1 MASIWRMAL
10 GSTSDRSLDLFLQA
24 LSLAL
29 TPMAI
34 GAIGLGALV
43 GLIFGSTPGL
53 TFTVALALALP
64 MTFSMDPVPAM
75 GLLLGTY
82 IGGMTGGSVSAI
94 LLGIPGTPSAAA
106 TVLDGHPMTKQGEA
120 SIALGTAVIVSV
132 FGGIFS
138 LAVMVVSVDLVSKL
152 AIGFGPAEI
161 FALVLFGMSTI
172 CGLCGDSLLKGLIA
186 GVLGLMVMTIGIDTI
201 EGVPRMTFGSVN
213 MLQGVNL
220 LVALIGV
227 FAIPFV
233 IEALSEDKNAHSQN
247 TRVIRV
253 KVELP
258 KIRLLIRNAWLM
270 VRCSILGT
278 GIGAIP
284 GAGGP
289 IASFLAYDHAKRF
302 SKKPERFGKG
312 NIEGVIA
319 PETANNA
326 VTGGTLIPLL
336 SLGIP
341 GDPATAI
348 VLAGL
353 MIHGI
358 TPGPALF
365 MNYASEVYGIYV
377 AVVLAYIWV
386 LGLQL
391 VGIRIFVHVLKI
403 PREMLALTVLV
414 LCAVGAFS
422 IRNSAF
428 DIYAMGVIGV
438 LAYFLIAL
446 RVPITP
452 IILGMVLGP
461 TLENEFRTAMM
472 LSNGNIDVFYTSPT
486 VLIFFTLALLVIGL
500 QLKSELTRK
509 TKHQDN

>member
-1 MASIWRMAL
+1 MDS
-10 GSTSDRSLDLFLQA
+10 FLNA

-29 TPMAI
+29 TPMSVAAVGFGTLLGLVF
-34 GAIGLGALV
+34 GAI
-43 GLIFGSTPGL
+43 PGL

-64 MTFSMDPVPAM
+64 VSFSLETVPAI

-106 TVLDGHPMTKQGEA
+106 SVLDGHPMTKKGLA
-120 SIALGTAVIVSV
+120 SLALGTAVIVSV

-138 LAVMVVSVDLVSKL
+138 LIVMVVSVDLVSRV

-161 FALVLFGMSTI
+161 FALVLFGFSTI
-172 CGLCGDSLLKGLIA
+172 CGLCGKSLLKGLIS
-186 GVLGLMVMTIGIDTI
+186 GVLGLMIMTIGLDAI
-201 EGVPRMTFGSVN
+201 EGVPRLTFGSVN

-220 LVALIGV
+220 LVAMIGL
-227 FAIPFV
+227 FAVPFI
-233 IEALSEDKNAHSQN
+233 IEAFSEKPRN
-247 TRVIRV
+247 
-253 KVELP
+253 
-258 KIRLLIRNAWLM
+258 RNAPRPMANVRAKLPSFGLLLRNLWLM
-270 VRCSILGT
+270 IRCSVIGT

-284 GAGGP
+284 GTGGA
-289 IASFLAYDHAKRF
+289 IAAFLAYDHAKRF
-302 SKKPERFGKG
+302 SRTPEQFGKG

-358 TPGPALF
+358 VPGPALF
-365 MNYASEVYGIYV
+365 MNNASEVYGMYV
-377 AVVLAYIWV
+377 AVVLAYLWV
-386 LGLQL
+386 LALQL
-391 VGIRIFVHVLKI
+391 LGIRVFIHVLKV
-403 PREMLALTVLV
+403 PRELLSVVVLV
-414 LCAVGAFS
+414 LCTIGAYS

-428 DIYAMGVIGV
+428 DIYSMALIGV
-438 LAYFLIAL
+438 AAYVLVAI

-472 LSNGNIDVFYTSPT
+472 LSESKMDIFYTSPT
-486 VLIFFTLALLVIGL
+486 ALGFIGLAALVIIL
-500 QLKSELTRK
+500 QGISELKLKRK
-509 TKHQDN
+509 NDRKVQVSDA

>member
-1 MASIWRMAL
+1 M
-10 GSTSDRSLDLFLQA
+10 DLFLQA

-34 GAIGLGALV
+34 AAIGLGALV
-43 GLIFGSTPGL
+43 GLIFGSIPGL

-64 MTFSMDPVPAM
+64 ITFSMDPVPAI

-138 LAVMVVSVDLVSKL
+138 LIVMIVSVDLVSKL

-161 FALVLFGMSTI
+161 FALVFFGMSTI

-186 GVLGLMVMTIGIDTI
+186 GILGLMIMTIGLDAI
-201 EGVPRMTFGSVN
+201 EGVPRLTFGSIN

-220 LVALIGV
+220 LVAMIGL
-227 FAIPFV
+227 FAVPFV
-233 IEALSEDKNAHSQN
+233 IEAFSEGSEDKAKE
-247 TRVIRV
+247 TRVARV
-253 KVELP
+253 RAELP
-258 KIRLLIRNAWLM
+258 KIGLLMRNFWLM
-270 VRCSILGT
+270 IRCSVLGT

-284 GAGGP
+284 GTGGA

-365 MNYASEVYGIYV
+365 MNHASEVYGIYV
-377 AVVLAYIWV
+377 AVVLAYVWV

-403 PREMLALTVLV
+403 PREMLAVAVLV
-414 LCAVGAFS
+414 LCAIGAYS

-428 DIYAMGVIGV
+428 DIYSMGVIGV
-438 LAYFLIAL
+438 LAYVLIAI

-472 LSNGNIDVFYTSPT
+472 LSSGSADIFYTSPT
-486 VLIFFTLALLVIGL
+486 ALVFFALALSVIGL
-500 QLKSELTRK
+500 QLKSEIGRK
-509 TKHQDN
+509 KKLQEKIETSDA

>member
-1 MASIWRMAL
+1 MEF
-10 GSTSDRSLDLFLQA
+10 FLQA
-24 LSLAL
+24 ASLAL
-29 TPMAI
+29 TPAAI
-34 GAIGLGALV
+34 AAIGLGTLV
-43 GLIFGSTPGL
+43 GLVFGSIPGL

-64 MTFSMDPVPAM
+64 ITFNMDPVPAI

-106 TVLDGHPMTKQGEA
+106 TVLDGHPLTKQGNA
-120 SIALGTAVIVSV
+120 SIALGVAVIVSV

-138 LAVMVVSVDLVSKL
+138 LVVMIVSVDFVSKM
-152 AIGFGPAEI
+152 AISFGPAEI

-186 GVLGLMVMTIGIDTI
+186 GVIGLMIMTIGIDAI
-201 EGVPRMTFGSVN
+201 DGVPRMTFGSIN

-220 LVALIGV
+220 LVAMIGL
-227 FAIPFV
+227 FAVPFI
-233 IEALSEDKNAHSQN
+233 IEAFAERSPDTKPTGRMSNVRA
-247 TRVIRV
+247 
-253 KVELP
+253 ELP
-258 KIRLLIRNAWLM
+258 SPKLLLRKLWLM
-270 VRCSILGT
+270 IRCSVLGT

-284 GAGGP
+284 GTGGA

-302 SKKPERFGKG
+302 SKTPESFGKG
-312 NIEGVIA
+312 NIDGVVA
-319 PETANNA
+319 PESANNA

-365 MNYASEVYGIYV
+365 MNHANEVYGIYL
-377 AVVLAYIWV
+377 AVVIAYLWV

-391 VGIRIFVHVLKI
+391 IGIRLFIHVLKI
-403 PREMLALTVLV
+403 PRQLLAVIVLV
-414 LCAVGAFS
+414 LCAIGAFS

-438 LAYFLIAL
+438 VAYVLVAI

-472 LSNGNIDVFYTSPT
+472 LSEGSVDIFLTSPT
-486 VLIFFTLALLVIGL
+486 ALTFFALALLIIGL
-500 QLKSELTRK
+500 QAAREYKNRNTLINTST
-509 TKHQDN
+509 TSNA

>member
-1 MASIWRMAL
+1 ME
-10 GSTSDRSLDLFLQA
+10 LFLEA
-24 LSLAL
+24 LASAM

-34 GAIGLGALV
+34 ASIGLGSLI
-43 GLIFGSTPGL
+43 GLIFGSIPGL

-64 MTFSMDPVPAM
+64 ITFSMDPVPAI

-82 IGGMTGGSVSAI
+82 VGGMTGGSVSAI

-106 TVLDGHPMTKQGEA
+106 TVLDGHPMAKQGNA

-138 LAVMVVSVDLVSKL
+138 LIVMIVSVDLVSRI
-152 AIGFGPAEI
+152 AISFGPAEI
-161 FALVLFGMSTI
+161 FALVLFGLSTI
-172 CGLCGDSLLKGLIA
+172 CGLCGGSLIKGLISGA
-186 GVLGLMVMTIGIDTI
+186 LGLMIMTIGIDTI
-201 EGVPRMTFGSVN
+201 DGVQRMTFGSVN

-220 LVALIGV
+220 LVAMIGL
-227 FAIPFV
+227 FAVPFI
-233 IEALSEDKNAHSQN
+233 IEAFAARSFTSEKSQ
-247 TRVIRV
+247 RISRV
-253 KVELP
+253 KAELP
-258 KIRLLIRNAWLM
+258 SLKLLSKNLWLM
-270 VRCSILGT
+270 IKCSVLGT

-284 GAGGP
+284 GTGGA

-302 SKKPERFGKG
+302 SKKPETFGKG
-312 NIEGVIA
+312 NIEGVVA

-365 MNYASEVYGIYV
+365 MNQAGEVYSMYV

-391 VGIRIFVHVLKI
+391 MGIRLFVHVLKV
-403 PREMLALTVLV
+403 PRELLAVAVLV
-414 LCAVGAFS
+414 LSAIGAYS
-422 IRNSAF
+422 IRNSVF
-428 DIYAMGVIGV
+428 DIYAMGAIGV
-438 LAYFLIAL
+438 LAYGLVSF

-472 LSNGNIDVFYTSPT
+472 LSAGDPEIFYTSPT
-486 VLIFFTLALLVIGL
+486 ALIFFSLALLVIGL
-500 QLKSELTRK
+500 QAVSEFKAKRHPK
-509 TKHQDN
+509 NEVKADA

>member
-1 MASIWRMAL
+1 ME
-10 GSTSDRSLDLFLQA
+10 LFIQA

-29 TPMAI
+29 TPSAI
-34 GAIGLGALV
+34 SAVGLGALV
-43 GLIFGSTPGL
+43 GLIFGSIPGL

-64 MTFSMDPVPAM
+64 ITFSMEPVPAI

-106 TVLDGHPMTKQGEA
+106 TVLDGHSMTKQGEA
-120 SIALGTAVIVSV
+120 SIALGTAIFVSA

-138 LAVMVVSVDLVSKL
+138 LLVMVVSVDFVSKL

-186 GVLGLMVMTIGIDTI
+186 GLIGLIIMTIGIDAL
-201 EGVPRMTFGSVN
+201 EGVPRMTFGSIN
-213 MLQGVNL
+213 LLQGVNL
-220 LVALIGV
+220 LVAMIGL
-227 FAIPFV
+227 FAVPFI
-233 IEALSEDKNAHSQN
+233 IEAFSVPIAEQN
-247 TRVIRV
+247 KKAKISNVRA
-253 KVELP
+253 ELP
-258 KIRLLIRNAWLM
+258 SLRMLFGKFWLM
-270 VRCSILGT
+270 LRCSVLGT

-284 GAGGP
+284 GTGGA

-302 SKKPERFGKG
+302 SKSPQTFGKG

-365 MNYASEVYGIYV
+365 MHHAGEVYGMYV
-377 AVVLAYIWV
+377 AVIVAYVWVLA
-386 LGLQL
+386 LQL
-391 VGIRIFVHVLKI
+391 VGIRVFVHVLKV
-403 PREMLALTVLV
+403 PRQMLAVCVLV
-414 LCAVGAFS
+414 LCAIGAYS

-428 DIYAMGVIGV
+428 DIYAMGIIGF
-438 LAYFLIAL
+438 LAYVLINV

-472 LSNGNIDVFYTSPT
+472 LSGGSADIFLTSPT
-486 VLIFFTLALLVIGL
+486 ALIFFSLALLVICF
-500 QLKSELTRK
+500 QFASEIRSKNNPESKIEATNVR
-509 TKHQDN
+509 

>member
-1 MASIWRMAL
+1 M
-10 GSTSDRSLDLFLQA
+10 DLFLDA
-24 LSLAL
+24 LSLVL
-29 TPMAI
+29 TPAAI
-34 GAIGLGALV
+34 ASIGLGALV
-43 GLIFGSTPGL
+43 GLIFGSIPGL

-64 MTFSMDPVPAM
+64 ITFGMDPVPAI

-106 TVLDGHPMTKQGEA
+106 TVLDGHQMTKQGQA

-132 FGGIFS
+132 FGGLFS
-138 LAVMVVSVDLVSKL
+138 LLVMIVSVDLVSRL
-152 AIGFGPAEI
+152 AIGFGPAEL

-172 CGLCGDSLLKGLIA
+172 CGLCGDSLVKGLIS
-186 GVLGLMVMTIGIDTI
+186 GVLGLMIMTVGIDAI
-201 EGVPRMTFGSVN
+201 DGVPRMTFGSIN
-213 MLQGVNL
+213 LLQGVNL
-220 LVALIGV
+220 LVAMIGL
-227 FAIPFV
+227 FAVPFV
-233 IEALSEDKNAHSQN
+233 IEAFARKGETDPQAQ
-247 TRVIRV
+247 RVA
-253 KVELP
+253 KVRAELP
-258 KIRLLIRNAWLM
+258 SLKLLFGKISLIL
-270 VRCSILGT
+270 RCSALGT

-284 GAGGP
+284 GTGGA

-302 SKKPERFGKG
+302 SKKPQSFGKG
-312 NIEGVIA
+312 NMEGVIA
-319 PETANNA
+319 PEAANNA

-358 TPGPALF
+358 QPGPALF
-365 MNYASEVYGIYV
+365 MNNAGEVYGMYV
-377 AVVLAYIWV
+377 AVALAYVWVLA
-386 LGLQL
+386 LQL
-391 VGIRIFVHVLKI
+391 MGIRIFVHVLKI
-403 PREMLALTVLV
+403 PREMLAVAVLV
-414 LCAVGAFS
+414 LCAIGAYS

-428 DIYAMGVIGV
+428 DIYAMGAIGL
-438 LAYFLIAL
+438 LAYVLVAV

-472 LSNGNIDVFYTSPT
+472 LSGGSLDIFLTSPT
-486 VLIFFTLALLVIGL
+486 VLVFFALAAGVIGL
-500 QLKSELTRK
+500 QVVAELKLRK
-509 TKHQDN
+509 KIKEKIEITDA

>member
-1 MASIWRMAL
+1 MEI
-10 GSTSDRSLDLFLQA
+10 FLQA
-24 LSLAL
+24 AAVALS
-29 TPMAI
+29 PYAI
-34 GAIGLGALV
+34 ASVGLGALV
-43 GLIFGSTPGL
+43 GLVFGSIPGL

-64 MTFSMDPVPAM
+64 ITFNMDAVPAM

-106 TVLDGHPMTKQGEA
+106 TVLDGHPMTKRGDA

-138 LAVMVVSVDLVSKL
+138 LLVMIVSVDLVSRL

-172 CGLCGDSLLKGLIA
+172 CGLCGRSLIKGLIS
-186 GVLGLMVMTIGIDTI
+186 GVLGLMIMTIGIDAI
-201 EGVPRMTFGSVN
+201 DGVQRMTFGSIN

-220 LVALIGV
+220 LVAMIGL
-227 FAIPFV
+227 FAVPFI
-233 IEALSEDKNAHSQN
+233 IEAFADGRAGMQGG
-247 TRVIRV
+247 TRVANVRA
-253 KVELP
+253 ELP
-258 KIRLLIRNAWLM
+258 SLGLLMGRFWLM
-270 VRCSILGT
+270 LRCSVIGT

-284 GAGGP
+284 GTGGA
-289 IASFLAYDHAKRF
+289 IAAFLAYDHARRF
-302 SKKPERFGKG
+302 SKKPQSFGKG
-312 NIEGVIA
+312 NIDGVIA
-319 PETANNA
+319 PETSNNA

-365 MNYASEVYGIYV
+365 MNHADAVYGIYV
-377 AVVLAYIWV
+377 AVLVAYLWV
-386 LGLQL
+386 LCLQL
-391 VGIRIFVHVLKI
+391 VGIRLFVHVLKI
-403 PREMLALTVLV
+403 PREMLAVAVLV
-414 LCAVGAFS
+414 LCAIGAYS

-428 DIYAMGVIGV
+428 DIYTMGVTGV
-438 LAYFLIAL
+438 LAYVLVAI

-472 LSNGNIDVFYTSPT
+472 LSGGDLAIFYTSPT
-486 VLIFFTLALLVIGL
+486 ALVFFALALLVVGL
-500 QLKSELTRK
+500 QVVSEFRLQRKSQEK
-509 TKHQDN
+509 SQEQVEPSDA

>member
-1 MASIWRMAL
+1 MEAFIDAV
-10 GSTSDRSLDLFLQA
+10 Q
-24 LSLAL
+24 LAM
-29 TPMAI
+29 TPAAI
-34 GAIGLGALV
+34 FAIGLGALV
-43 GLIFGSTPGL
+43 GLVFGSIPGL

-64 MTFSMDPVPAM
+64 ITFSMDAVPAI

-106 TVLDGHPMTKQGEA
+106 TVLDGYPMTKRGDA

-138 LAVMVVSVDLVSKL
+138 LIVMIVSVDIVSRL
-152 AIGFGPAEI
+152 AIGFGPAEK

-172 CGLCGDSLLKGLIA
+172 CGLCGGSLMKGLIS
-186 GVLGLMVMTIGIDTI
+186 GVLGLMIMTIGLDAID
-201 EGVPRMTFGSVN
+201 GVSRLTFGSVN

-220 LVALIGV
+220 LVALIGL
-227 FAIPFV
+227 FAVPFI
-233 IEALSEDKNAHSQN
+233 IEAFSGQGDVGPK
-247 TRVIRV
+247 RVANVRATMPSV
-253 KVELP
+253 G
-258 KIRLLIRNAWLM
+258 LLLRNAWLM
-270 VRCSILGT
+270 IRCSVLGT

-284 GAGGP
+284 GTGGA

-302 SKKPERFGKG
+302 SKKPKTFGKG

-353 MIHGI
+353 MIHGL

-365 MNYASEVYGIYV
+365 MNHANEVYGIYI
-377 AVVLAYIWV
+377 AVVVAYVWV
-386 LGLQL
+386 LALQL
-391 VGIRIFVHVLKI
+391 VGIRLFVHVLKI
-403 PREMLALTVLV
+403 PREMLAVIVLV
-414 LCAVGAFS
+414 LCAIGAYS
-422 IRNSAF
+422 IRNSVF
-428 DIYAMGVIGV
+428 DIYSMAVIGV
-438 LAYFLIAL
+438 LAYILVAVRI
-446 RVPITP
+446 PTTP

-461 TLENEFRTAMM
+461 TLENEFRTGMM
-472 LSNGNIDVFYTSPT
+472 LSRGSMDIFWTSP
-486 VLIFFTLALLVIGL
+486 VALSFFALAALIILL
-500 QLKSELTRK
+500 QLRSELKAKRNSKQTVEVS
-509 TKHQDN
+509 DA

>member
-1 MASIWRMAL
+1 M
-10 GSTSDRSLDLFLQA
+10 DLFLEA
-24 LSLAL
+24 FELAFTPLAILS
-29 TPMAI
+29 
-34 GAIGLGALV
+34 IGLGSLV
-43 GLIFGSTPGL
+43 GLVFGSIPGL

-64 MTFSMDPVPAM
+64 ITFSMDPVPAM

-106 TVLDGHPMTKQGEA
+106 TVIDGHQMTKQGFA
-120 SIALGTAVIVSV
+120 SLALGTAVVVSV

-138 LAVMVVSVDLVSKL
+138 LLVMIVSVDLVSRL

-161 FALVLFGMSTI
+161 FALVLFGLSTI
-172 CGLCGDSLLKGLIA
+172 CGLVGNSILKGLIA
-186 GVLGLMVMTIGIDTI
+186 GVIGLMVMTIGIDAL
-201 EGVPRMTFGSVN
+201 EGVPRMTFGFVSL
-213 MLQGVNL
+213 LQGVNL
-220 LVALIGV
+220 LVALIGL
-227 FAIPFV
+227 FAIPFI
-233 IEALSEDKNAHSQN
+233 IEALSTKGSPELKTTPRISS
-247 TRVIRV
+247 V
-253 KVELP
+253 KAELP
-258 KIRLLIRNAWLM
+258 TIKLFMKNIGLM
-270 VRCSILGT
+270 LRCSVLGT

-284 GAGGP
+284 GIGGP
-289 IASFLAYDHAKRF
+289 IAAFLAYDHAKRF
-302 SKKPERFGKG
+302 SKKPDNFGKG

-358 TPGPALF
+358 MPGPALF
-365 MNYASEVYGIYV
+365 MNHANEVYGIYV
-377 AVVLAYIWV
+377 AVVLAYLWV

-391 VGIRIFVHVLKI
+391 VGIRLFVHVLKI
-403 PREMLALTVLV
+403 PKDLLAIVVLV
-414 LCAVGAFS
+414 LCVIGAYS

-428 DIYAMGVIGV
+428 DIFAMAFIGVI
-438 LAYFLIAL
+438 AYLLVWL
-446 RVPITP
+446 RVPVTP

-472 LSNGNIDVFYTSPT
+472 LSSGSFDIFLTSPT
-486 VLIFFTLALLVIGL
+486 VLLFFLLAMLVVGF
-500 QLKSELTRK
+500 QVFSEVKRNNLEDK
-509 TKHQDN
+509 INE

>member
-1 MASIWRMAL
+1 MEF
-10 GSTSDRSLDLFLQA
+10 FLQA
-24 LSLAL
+24 TSVAL
-29 TPMAI
+29 QPMAI
-34 GAIGLGALV
+34 AAVGFGAFV
-43 GLIFGSTPGL
+43 GLIFGSIPGL

-64 MTFSMDPVPAM
+64 ITFSMEPVSAI

-106 TVLDGHPMTKQGEA
+106 TVLDGYPMTKKGEA
-120 SIALGTAVIVSV
+120 SVALGTAVIVSV

-138 LAVMVVSVDLVSKL
+138 LIVMIVSVDLVSRL
-152 AIGFGPAEI
+152 AISFGPAEI

-172 CGLCGDSLLKGLIA
+172 CGLCGDSIIKGLIS
-186 GVLGLMVMTIGIDTI
+186 GVLGLMIMTVGLDEI

-213 MLQGVNL
+213 LLQGVNL
-220 LVALIGV
+220 LVAMIGL
-227 FAIPFV
+227 FAIPFI
-233 IEALSEDKNAHSQN
+233 IEAATDKMDLTSK
-247 TRVIRV
+247 RVA
-253 KVELP
+253 
-258 KIRLLIRNAWLM
+258 KIRAQMPSLGLLWSKVWLM
-270 VRCSILGT
+270 LRCSVLGT

-284 GAGGP
+284 GTGGA
-289 IASFLAYDHAKRF
+289 IASFLAYDHARRF
-302 SKKPERFGKG
+302 SKDRESFGDG

-365 MNYASEVYGIYV
+365 MQHATEVYAMYV
-377 AVVLAYIWV
+377 AVVIAYVWV

-391 VGIRIFVHVLKI
+391 IGIRFFVHVLKI
-403 PREMLALTVLV
+403 PREMLAVTVLV
-414 LCAVGAFS
+414 LCAIGAYS

-438 LAYFLIAL
+438 LAYVFVAL

-472 LSNGNIDVFYTSPT
+472 LSGGKADIFLTSPIA
-486 VLIFFTLALLVIGL
+486 LLFFALALLVVGL
-500 QLKSELTRK
+500 QVASELKLGRN
-509 TKHQDN
+509 HQQKVKV

>member
-1 MASIWRMAL
+1 MDII
-10 GSTSDRSLDLFLQA
+10 LQA
-24 LSLAL
+24 AALAL
-29 TPMAI
+29 DPFAI
-34 GAIGLGALV
+34 GAVGLGTLI
-43 GLIFGSTPGL
+43 GLIFGSIPGM

-64 MTFSMDPVPAM
+64 ITFGMETVPAI

-106 TVLDGHPMTKQGEA
+106 TVLDGHPMTRKGQA
-120 SIALGTAVIVSV
+120 SIALGTAVIVST

-138 LAVMVVSVDLVSKL
+138 LLVMMVSVQLVSRI
-152 AIGFGPAEI
+152 AISFGPAEI
-161 FALVLFGMSTI
+161 FALVVFGMSTI
-172 CGLCGDSLLKGLIA
+172 CGLSGPSMTRGLIA
-186 GVLGLMVMTIGIDTI
+186 GALGLMVMTIGIDTI
-201 EGVPRMTFGSVN
+201 DGVNRLTFGTVN

-220 LVALIGV
+220 LVAMIGL
-227 FAIPFV
+227 FAVPHIIQTF
-233 IEALSEDKNAHSQN
+233 ITHARGQ
-247 TRVIRV
+247 TRINETSDLRA
-253 KVELP
+253 ELP
-258 KIRLLIRNAWLM
+258 SFGLLLRNFWLM
-270 VRCSILGT
+270 FRCSAIGT

-289 IASFLAYDHAKRF
+289 IAAFLAYDHARRF

-312 NIEGVIA
+312 AIEGVIA

-365 MNYASEVYGIYV
+365 MTSELDVYSIYMT
-377 AVVLAYIWV
+377 VVLAYFWI

-391 VGIRIFVHVLKI
+391 MGIRLFVYVLRV
-403 PREMLALTVLV
+403 PPHLLAVLILV
-414 LCAVGAFS
+414 LCVVGAYT
-422 IRNSAF
+422 IRNSVF
-428 DIYAMGVIGV
+428 DIYTVAVVGV
-438 LAYFLIAL
+438 LGFGLIKAGI
-446 RVPITP
+446 PITP
-452 IILGMVLGP
+452 VILGMVLGP

-472 LSNGNIDVFYTSPT
+472 LAEGDPSIFYTSPVAMT
-486 VLIFFTLALLVIGL
+486 FFALAALIVLLQIIGARNARLARK
-500 QLKSELTRK
+500 LKSIGET
-509 TKHQDN
+509 NA

>member
-1 MASIWRMAL
+1 MEY
-10 GSTSDRSLDLFLQA
+10 FLSA
-24 LSLAL
+24 FALAL
-29 TPMAI
+29 TPMSIA
-34 GAIGLGALV
+34 AIGLGALV
-43 GLIFGSTPGL
+43 GLIFGSIPGL

-64 MTFSMDPVPAM
+64 ISFSMDTVPAI

-106 TVLDGHPMTKQGEA
+106 TVLDGHPMTRNGDA

-138 LAVMVVSVDLVSKL
+138 LIIMIVSVDIVSKV
-152 AIGFGPAEI
+152 AISFGPAEI
-161 FALVLFGMSTI
+161 FALVLFGFSTI
-172 CGLCGDSLLKGLIA
+172 CGLCGRSLIKGLIS
-186 GVLGLMVMTIGIDTI
+186 GVLGLMIMTIGLDAI

-220 LVALIGV
+220 LVALIGL
-227 FAIPFV
+227 FAVPFI
-233 IEALSEDKNAHSQN
+233 IEALGERSDPASKATKIVN
-247 TRVIRV
+247 V
-253 KVELP
+253 KPELP
-258 KIRLLIRNAWLM
+258 SFRLLFRNVWLM
-270 VRCSILGT
+270 IRCSFIGT

-284 GAGGP
+284 GTGGA

-302 SKKPERFGKG
+302 SKKPETFGKG

-353 MIHGI
+353 MIHGLV
-358 TPGPALF
+358 PGPALF
-365 MNYASEVYGIYV
+365 MNNAAEVYGVYI
-377 AVVLAYIWV
+377 AVVIAYVWV

-391 VGIRIFVHVLKI
+391 LGIRVFVHVLRV
-403 PREMLALTVLV
+403 PRDILAVVVLV
-414 LCAVGAFS
+414 LCTIGAYS
-422 IRNSAF
+422 IRNSPF
-428 DIYAMGVIGV
+428 DIYAMAVIGV
-438 LAYFLIAL
+438 AAYVLVAVRI
-446 RVPITP
+446 PITP

-472 LSNGNIDVFYTSPT
+472 LSEGSADIFYTSPT
-486 VLIFFTLALLVIGL
+486 VLVFFGLAGLVILFQGL
-500 QLKSELTRK
+500 SELKISRRNK
-509 TKHQDN
+509 QNAGVSDA

>member
-1 MASIWRMAL
+1 MDAFLLAAAL
-10 GSTSDRSLDLFLQA
+10 A
-24 LSLAL
+24 M
-29 TPMAI
+29 TPTAI
-34 GAIGLGALV
+34 AAIGLGTLV
-43 GLIFGSTPGL
+43 GLIFGSIPGL

-64 MTFSMDPVPAM
+64 ITFSLDTVPAI

-106 TVLDGHPMTKQGEA
+106 TVLDGHPMTKRGDA

-132 FGGIFS
+132 FGGVFS
-138 LAVMVVSVDLVSKL
+138 LIVMIVSVDVVSRL
-152 AIGFGPAEI
+152 AIGFGPAEK

-172 CGLCGDSLLKGLIA
+172 CGLCGGSLLKGLIS
-186 GVLGLMVMTIGIDTI
+186 GVLGLMIMTVGLDNID
-201 EGVPRMTFGSVN
+201 GVSRLTFGSIN

-220 LVALIGV
+220 LVALIGL
-227 FAIPFV
+227 FAVPFV
-233 IEALSEDKNAHSQN
+233 IEAFSDSKNPNFTPARVSQV
-247 TRVIRV
+247 RA
-253 KVELP
+253 ELP
-258 KIRLLIRNAWLM
+258 PLRLLVKNAWLM
-270 VRCSILGT
+270 VRCSVLGT

-284 GAGGP
+284 GTGGA

-302 SKKPERFGKG
+302 SKKPETFGKG

-358 TPGPALF
+358 TPGP
-365 MNYASEVYGIYV
+365 EVYGIYI
-377 AVVLAYIWV
+377 AVVIAYVWV

-391 VGIRIFVHVLKI
+391 VGIRLFVHVLKI
-403 PREMLALTVLV
+403 PRDLLALIVLV
-414 LCAVGAFS
+414 LCSVGAWT

-428 DIYAMGVIGV
+428 DIYTMGIIGV
-438 LAYFLIAL
+438 LAYVLIAV
-446 RVPITP
+446 RIPITP

-461 TLENEFRTAMM
+461 TLENEFRTGMM
-472 LSNGNIDVFYTSPT
+472 LSGGSLDIFLNSPT
-486 VLIFFTLALLVIGL
+486 ALVFFAMSALVIGL
-500 QLKSELTRK
+500 QVRSEWNTKRK
-509 TKHQDN
+509 FKRQAEVSDA

>member
-1 MASIWRMAL
+1 MEQ
-10 GSTSDRSLDLFLQA
+10 FLNA
-24 LSLAL
+24 FELAF
-29 TPMAI
+29 TPMSIA
-34 GAIGLGALV
+34 AIGLGSLV
-43 GLIFGSTPGL
+43 GLIFGSIPGL

-64 MTFSMDPVPAM
+64 ISFSLDAVPAI

-106 TVLDGHPMTKQGEA
+106 TVLDGHPMTRNGDA
-120 SIALGTAVIVSV
+120 SLALGTAVIVSV

-138 LAVMVVSVDLVSKL
+138 LIIMIVSVDLVSKV

-161 FALVLFGMSTI
+161 FALVLFGFSTI
-172 CGLCGDSLLKGLIA
+172 CGLCGISLIKGLIS
-186 GVLGLMVMTIGIDTI
+186 GVLGLMIMTIGLDAI
-201 EGVPRMTFGSVN
+201 EGVPRLTFGSVN
-213 MLQGVNL
+213 MLQGINL
-220 LVALIGV
+220 LVALIGL
-227 FAIPFV
+227 FAVPFIV
-233 IEALSEDKNAHSQN
+233 EAFSDESDRTGGPKRMSN
-247 TRVIRV
+247 IRP
-253 KVELP
+253 ELP
-258 KIRLLIRNAWLM
+258 SLRLLYQNVGLMIRSAL
-270 VRCSILGT
+270 IGT

-284 GAGGP
+284 GTGGA
-289 IASFLAYDHAKRF
+289 IASFLAYDNARRF
-302 SKKPERFGKG
+302 SKKPETFGKG

-353 MIHGI
+353 MIHGLV
-358 TPGPALF
+358 PGPALF
-365 MNYASEVYGIYV
+365 MNHASEVYGIYI
-377 AVVLAYIWV
+377 AVVLAYVWV

-391 VGIRIFVHVLKI
+391 LGIRIFVHVLRV
-403 PREMLALTVLV
+403 PRDILALVVLV
-414 LCAVGAFS
+414 LCAIGAYS

-428 DIYAMGVIGV
+428 DIYAMAIIGV
-438 LAYFLIAL
+438 SAYVLVAVRI
-446 RVPITP
+446 PITP

-472 LSNGNIDVFYTSPT
+472 LSEGQADIFYTSPT
-486 VLIFFTLALLVIGL
+486 VIVFFSLAALVIVFQSL
-500 QLKSELTRK
+500 SELKMKRK
-509 TKHQDN
+509 EKQKVNVSNA

>member
-1 MASIWRMAL
+1 MEQFLNAFAL
-10 GSTSDRSLDLFLQA
+10 AF
-24 LSLAL
+24 
-29 TPMAI
+29 TPMSIA
-34 GAIGLGALV
+34 AIGLGSVV
-43 GLIFGSTPGL
+43 GLIFGSIPGL

-64 MTFSMDPVPAM
+64 ISFSLDAVPAI

-106 TVLDGHPMTKQGEA
+106 TVLDGHPMTKNGDA
-120 SIALGTAVIVSV
+120 SLALGTAVIVSV

-138 LAVMVVSVDLVSKL
+138 LIIMIVSVDLVSKV

-161 FALVLFGMSTI
+161 FALVLFGFSTI
-172 CGLCGDSLLKGLIA
+172 CGLCGRSLIKGLIS
-186 GVLGLMVMTIGIDTI
+186 GVLGLMIMTIGLDAI
-201 EGVPRMTFGSVN
+201 EGVPRLTFGSVN
-213 MLQGVNL
+213 MLQGINL
-220 LVALIGV
+220 LVALIGL
-227 FAIPFV
+227 FAVPFIV
-233 IEALSEDKNAHSQN
+233 EAFSDESDRTGGPKRMSS
-247 TRVIRV
+247 IRP
-253 KVELP
+253 ELP
-258 KIRLLIRNAWLM
+258 SLRLLYQNFGLMIRSAL
-270 VRCSILGT
+270 IGT

-284 GAGGP
+284 GTGGA
-289 IASFLAYDHAKRF
+289 IASFLAYDNARRF
-302 SKKPERFGKG
+302 SKKPETFGKG

-353 MIHGI
+353 MIHGLV
-358 TPGPALF
+358 PGPALF
-365 MNYASEVYGIYV
+365 MNHASEVYGIYI
-377 AVVLAYIWV
+377 AVVLAYVWV

-391 VGIRIFVHVLKI
+391 LGIRIFVHVLRV
-403 PREMLALTVLV
+403 PRDILALVVLV
-414 LCAVGAFS
+414 LCAIGAYS

-428 DIYAMGVIGV
+428 DIYAMAIIGV
-438 LAYFLIAL
+438 SAYVLVAVRI
-446 RVPITP
+446 PITP

-472 LSNGNIDVFYTSPT
+472 LSEGQADIFYTSPT
-486 VLIFFTLALLVIGL
+486 VIVFFSLAALVIVFQSL
-500 QLKSELTRK
+500 TELKMKRK
-509 TKHQDN
+509 EKQKVNVSNA

>member
-1 MASIWRMAL
+1 ML
-10 GSTSDRSLDLFLQA
+10 A
-24 LSLAL
+24 LSPMSLA
-29 TPMAI
+29 
-34 GAIGLGALV
+34 AIGLGTLV
-43 GLIFGSTPGL
+43 GLIFGSIPGL

-64 MTFSMDPVPAM
+64 ISFSLDSVPAI

-106 TVLDGHPMTKQGEA
+106 TVIDGYPMTKNGEA

-138 LAVMVVSVDLVSKL
+138 LIVMIVSVDLVSRV
-152 AIGFGPAEI
+152 AIGMGPAEI
-161 FALVLFGMSTI
+161 FALVLFGFSTI
-172 CGLCGDSLLKGLIA
+172 CGLCGNSLLKGLIS
-186 GVLGLMVMTIGIDTI
+186 GVLGLMIMTIGLDAI
-201 EGVPRMTFGSVN
+201 EGVPRMTFGSIN
-213 MLQGVNL
+213 MMQGVNL
-220 LVALIGV
+220 LVAMIGL
-227 FAIPFV
+227 FAVPFI
-233 IEALSEDKNAHSQN
+233 IEAFSEDPVTASKPKPMANVRAQ
-247 TRVIRV
+247 
-253 KVELP
+253 LP
-258 KIRLLIRNAWLM
+258 SFGLLFRNVWLM
-270 VRCSILGT
+270 IRCSVIGT

-284 GAGGP
+284 GTGGA

-302 SKKPERFGKG
+302 SKTPERFGKG
-312 NIEGVIA
+312 SIEGVIA

-358 TPGPALF
+358 VPGPALF
-365 MNYASEVYGIYV
+365 MNHASEVYGMYV
-377 AVVLAYIWV
+377 AVVVAYLWV

-391 VGIRIFVHVLKI
+391 VGIRVFIHVLKV
-403 PREMLALTVLV
+403 PREILALVVLV
-414 LCAVGAFS
+414 LCAIGAYS

-428 DIYAMGVIGV
+428 DIYSMGLIGV
-438 LAYFLIAL
+438 AAYVLVAI
-446 RVPITP
+446 RIPITP

-472 LSNGNIDVFYTSPT
+472 LSEGKADIFYTSP
-486 VLIFFTLALLVIGL
+486 VVMVFFGLAALVILL
-500 QLKSELTRK
+500 QGISELKTRRK
-509 TKHQDN
+509 PVREVEVSDA